1 MKFIYSIEQFS
12 TKDDLY
18 MKRICLISPEI
29 GKDKG
34 GIQNWMYY
42 VKKLL
47 NYNNY
52 DIDYYSYKDS
62 KTFKLVK
69 VYNSNVLILATFKMA
84 IFILPILLLTKKK
97 VFIFVHGNEI
107 LKLNIFL
114 KGILIFLTKRKNT
127 YFIANSQSISKLFF
141 DITKRKVDFV
151 QYPFMEIKNNH
162 YKRAKENNFFTLTR
176 LVKRKNIKNII
187 KAFSVLKENNFKF
200 NYVIAGTG
208 PEFEILTKTVNKL
221 GLSNEIKFVG
231 KVTEEEKNHY
241 YSKSN
246 YFLLPSIF
254 DEKEGSIEG
263 YGIVFIEANAYGIPV
278 LSGNTGGMVEAVED
292 GKTGLHSNGEAN
304 DIVIKI
310 KQLTELNFDIDYI
323 KNHAQKHNYLKQE
336 KFLTF
341 IKNKLNE

>member
-1 MKFIYSIEQFS
+1 MK
-12 TKDDLY
+12 K
-18 MKRICLISPEI
+18 ICLITPEI
-29 GKDKG
+29 GRDKG

-47 NYNNY
+47 EYNNY
-52 DIDYYSYKDS
+52 DIDVYSYKDS
-62 KTFKLVK
+62 KIFNLVK
-69 VYNSNVLILATFKMA
+69 VYNGDVIILATFKMA
-84 IFILPILLLTKKK
+84 VFVLHLIVLTKKK

-114 KGILIFLTKRKNT
+114 KGILIFLTKRENT

-141 DITKRKVDFV
+141 DITNRKVDFV
-151 QYPFMEIKNNH
+151 QYPFIEIKNNH
-162 YKRAKENNFFTLTR
+162 CKKTKENNFFTLTR
-176 LVKRKNIKNII
+176 LVKRKNIKNVI
-187 KAFSVLKENNFKF
+187 KAFSILKENNFNFK
-200 NYVIAGTG
+200 YVVAGIG
-208 PEFEILTKTVNKL
+208 PEFEILTKTVNEL

-231 KVTEEEKNHY
+231 KVTEEEKHRY
-241 YSKSN
+241 FSESN

-292 GKTGLHSNGEAN
+292 GKTGFHSNGEVN
-304 DIVIKI
+304 DIVLKI
-310 KQLTELNFDIDYI
+310 KRLTEINFNIDYI
-323 KNHAQKHNYLKQE
+323 KHHAQKHNYLKQE
-336 KFLTF
+336 KFLNF